1 MLVVHRGDKQGADS
15 VKAHLALYFLSFS
28 GFTETK
34 WPSFTRSNLHG
45 KVPLTCFCLPRK
57 SRSFHFLKSMRE
69 SPSPSWTFSCSF
81 YVKAIVSLGYW
92 FFSSS
97 SNIHSFPGTPH
108 NRGLL
113 KAESISRPFLCLVFP
128 SLLNGEHPAL
138 RGRKSPLVCVLGLG
152 WVSLRKTS
160 FRALEVKFECFLK
173 NT

>member
-1 MLVVHRGDKQGADS
+1 MTA
-15 VKAHLALYFLSFS
+15 
-28 GFTETK
+28 
-34 WPSFTRSNLHG
+34 SFTRSNLHG
-45 KVPLTCFCLPRK
+45 KVPLTCFCLPRSASTTCREK
-57 SRSFHFLKSMRE
+57 AGVSYSLKSMRE

-160 FRALEVKFECFLK
+160 FRALEAKFECFFK